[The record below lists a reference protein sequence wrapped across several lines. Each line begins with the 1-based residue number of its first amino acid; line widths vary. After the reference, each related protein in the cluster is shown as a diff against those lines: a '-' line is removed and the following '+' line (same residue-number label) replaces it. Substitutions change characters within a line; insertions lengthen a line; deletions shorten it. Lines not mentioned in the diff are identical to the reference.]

1 MGMEDDFLLDAE
13 DDVKAVEFIKNYL
26 PQDLKDKFT
35 DEDLYYIL
43 DLIAEY
49 YTSSE
54 CLDAEPDEEGYIDI
68 DLDEIVKY
76 IVKEAQKDDMGPYEA
91 DDVFFVL
98 HFTILNEKNC
108 RNVANTET
116 TSQLVIIVY
125 ITFTDNHLILIF
137 FCQSF
142 YIWSDFLTRSTPCCP
157 KVNYQRFAWCQQ
169 FFKIAIFN
177 F

>member
-1 MGMEDDFLLDAE
+1 MEDDFLLDAE

-76 IVKEAQKDDMGPYEA
+76 IVKEAQKDGMGPYEA
-91 DDVFFVL
+91 DDVFFVVQGEMEYADTL
-98 HFTILNEKNC
+98 E
-108 RNVANTET
+108 EE
-116 TSQLVIIVY
+116 
-125 ITFTDNHLILIF
+125 
-137 FCQSF
+137 
-142 YIWSDFLTRSTPCCP
+142 
-157 KVNYQRFAWCQQ
+157 
-169 FFKIAIFN
+169 
-177 F
+177 

>member
-1 MGMEDDFLLDAE
+1 MEDDFLLDAE

-26 PQDLKDKFT
+26 PQDLKDKFI

-76 IVKEAQKDDMGPYEA
+76 IVKEAKKDDMGPYEA
-91 DDVFFVL
+91 GDVFFVVQGEMEYADTL
-98 HFTILNEKNC
+98 E
-108 RNVANTET
+108 EE
-116 TSQLVIIVY
+116 
-125 ITFTDNHLILIF
+125 
-137 FCQSF
+137 
-142 YIWSDFLTRSTPCCP
+142 
-157 KVNYQRFAWCQQ
+157 
-169 FFKIAIFN
+169 
-177 F
+177 

>member
-1 MGMEDDFLLDAE
+1 MEDDFLLDAE

-26 PQDLKDKFT
+26 PQDMKDKFT

-76 IVKEAQKDDMGPYEA
+76 IVKEAKKDSLGPYEA
-91 DDVFFVL
+91 DDVFFVVQGEMEYADTL
-98 HFTILNEKNC
+98 E
-108 RNVANTET
+108 EE
-116 TSQLVIIVY
+116 
-125 ITFTDNHLILIF
+125 
-137 FCQSF
+137 
-142 YIWSDFLTRSTPCCP
+142 
-157 KVNYQRFAWCQQ
+157 
-169 FFKIAIFN
+169 
-177 F
+177 